1 MEGNYRLVALRRR
14 QPVTCAIT
22 SPTLLA
28 VGTGVPRASVGSHI
42 TPTKR
47 RKVVKGA
54 VTSYSEQ
61 GRCKECHK
69 KTTNCCSVCV
79 DAMEEDP
86 DNPLKSAWICSAK
99 KGKMCF
105 ANHLRRCHGI

>member
-1 MEGNYRLVALRRR
+1 MRRPSRSFTHCNSSRLAILRRR
-14 QPVTCAIT
+14 QPVTCANT
-22 SPTLLA
+22 SPTLA
-28 VGTGVPRASVGSHI
+28 VGTGVPRAAVGSHI

-47 RKVVKGA
+47 RKVVKG
-54 VTSYSEQ
+54 VGTNYSEQ

-86 DNPLKSAWICSAK
+86 EP
-99 KGKMCF
+99 
-105 ANHLRRCHGI
+105 